1 MLLPSIDPSKQF
13 LCQHLSPP
21 RHFRKCFDI
30 HCQPN
35 SWSPFTDTP
44 HVWTN
49 HSCRLTTTLPS
60 SLLMHA
66 PLFVT
71 SQPHHVLIKPCWAP
85 NKNCVFTLKK
95 SNLALGLNLFKFI
108 HHFHFWLSQQPP
120 FPAKKTTHF
129 HRVTTLPQPPPLVPW
144 RPDQGADPRFEDWWP
159 QGILMGFTG
168 T

>member
-35 SWSPFTDTP
+35 SWSPFRDTP

-49 HSCRLTTTLPS
+49 HSCRLPTTLPS

-85 NKNCVFTLKK
+85 KNLCVFTLKK
-95 SNLALGLNLFKFI
+95 YQTWPFFRILNI
-108 HHFHFWLSQQPP
+108 QHFHDFPSYKPP
-120 FPAKKTTHF
+120 FPAINLHF
-129 HRVTTLPQPPPLVPW
+129 HRVTKAFRNPPHIGHW
-144 RPDQGADPRFEDWWP
+144 SKGATPDRGADPRCEDWWP
-159 QGILMGFTG
+159 QGPCMA
-168 T
+168 